1 MSAITLES
9 VKARQ
14 AEQAEMIEQLTA
26 AARKPTWLFLPEVE
40 IELQPGERYAG
51 PVLDANGKLQH
62 HLVLM
67 PQKPN
72 GKLNWQ
78 AAMAWAEAVGG
89 TLPNRQEQDLLYAN
103 CKPHL
108 DKSWHWSGETDKDDA
123 SRAWTCYFRSGY
135 MFKGPKS
142 YEACAVAVRRV

>member
-14 AEQAEMIEQLTA
+14 AELAEMIEQLTA
-26 AARKPTWLFLPEVE
+26 AARQPTWLFLPEVVK
-40 IELQPGERYAG
+40 LLPGELYAG
-51 PVLDANGKLQH
+51 PVFDANGKLQH

-78 AAMAWAEAVGG
+78 AAMEWAESIGG
-89 TLPNRQEQDLLYAN
+89 TLPNRQEQALLYAN

-108 DKSWHWSGETDKDDA
+108 DKYWHWSGETDEDDA
-123 SRAWTCYFRSGY
+123 SFAWGCFFDTGTQHYN
-135 MFKGPKS
+135 PKS
-142 YEACAVAVRRV
+142 YEGCAVAVRRV